1 MTAIPFSMKS
11 TLVACH
17 ILVFVLFVACR
28 EQPASEKDQ
37 VWPVIS
43 SETKPWTRWWWHGNA
58 VTHEGITANLESL
71 KAAGIGGVEITP
83 IYGVYGYED
92 TFINYLS
99 PEWIERLL
107 YTLKEADRLGL
118 GVDMATG
125 TGWPFG
131 GPWVTDADACRN
143 FRYKIYPVKGG
154 RSLTDRI
161 VFIQEPYL
169 RAVGNHLPRTPVSGI
184 ESSPLIDT
192 EQLSITDII
201 QPISANKDL
210 QALAIDQVQFERKL
224 PLKIAM
230 AYGNHGACIDLT
242 DKVDADG
249 KLNWTAPS
257 GEWKVYAV
265 FEGWHGKMVE
275 RAGPGGEGNVIDH
288 FSAMALKNYLNR
300 FDSAL
305 KDHDI
310 HSLRAFFNDSYEV
323 DDARGAADWTPA
335 LFEEFKKRRGYDLRL
350 HLPALTG
357 NDLPEK
363 NERVLC
369 DYRETISELLLEN
382 FTRQW
387 KEWAHQKSALVR
399 NQAHGSPANILDLYS
414 VVDIPEIE
422 GIEPLRIR
430 MASSAANVSDKKLVS
445 AEAATWLNEHFE
457 SNWSDVKI
465 ALDRFMLH
473 GINHLVYHGN
483 AYSPVNEPWPGWL
496 FYAAVHFNSRNPLWD
511 DFNALNTYTARCQAF
526 LQNSS
531 PDNDIL
537 LYYPAY
543 DPFSTPGNELIQHFD
558 GIGKQFSGT
567 SFARCAE
574 TMMKKGYAFDYVSD
588 KQLQETRYEKN
599 RVISAAGTAYNTIV
613 IPHCQYIPLE
623 TLEKV
628 HALSQQGVS
637 VIFFEGLPETFSGF
651 NDLEGKKKKYRALI
665 KGLKNPDTKIITG
678 DSISQLLSMTGARRE
693 SLTDEGIGYIR
704 KKDAKGR
711 TLYFINNLNDGPFEG
726 WLPVNVSTKNIDI
739 FEPMTGVAGKGK
751 VNRTEKD
758 KASVYVQLTAHQSL
772 ILRTDPEDDEKQ
784 AFPFYSAAAKSRPL
798 AGPWKIVFQSGGPSL
813 PPTLQIDSL
822 ISWTNFGEVYQAFSG
837 SASYETTFGNP
848 NFTTTHWKLTLGA
861 VKESARVY
869 LNGEFS
875 GTLIGPDYSLTF
887 ESSLLKEQNELKI
900 VVSNLMANRIADM
913 DRKGIFWKKFYN
925 VNFPSRKAENRK
937 DGLFDAS
944 SWLPKPSGLIG
955 PVQITPLKIR

>member
-1 MTAIPFSMKS
+1 MTTPSFSIKS
-11 TLVACH
+11 TLIACT
-17 ILVFVLFVACR
+17 ILVCVLLAACR
-28 EQPASEKDQ
+28 EQPTTEKDQ
-37 VWPVIS
+37 AWPVIS

-58 VTHEGITANLESL
+58 VTEEGITSNLESL
-71 KAAGIGGVEITP
+71 KTAGVGGVEITP

-92 TFINYLS
+92 KFINYLS

-143 FRYKIYPVKGG
+143 FRYKVYSLKGG
-154 RSLTDRI
+154 RSLVDRI
-161 VFIQEPYL
+161 EFIQEPFL
-169 RAVGNHLPRTPVSGI
+169 RAVGNHLPRTPVSGTGAP
-184 ESSPLIDT
+184 PLIDT
-192 EQLSITDII
+192 ERITITDII
-201 QPISANKDL
+201 QPISANKNL

-224 PLKIAM
+224 PLKIVM
-230 AYGNHGACIDLT
+230 AYGNHGEYIDLT
-242 DKVDADG
+242 NKVDANG
-249 KLNWTAPS
+249 KLNWTAPG

-288 FSAMALKNYLNR
+288 FSEVALKNYLNR

-357 NDLPEK
+357 DDLPEK

-369 DYRETISELLLEN
+369 DYRETLSELLLEN

-430 MASSAANVSDKKLVS
+430 MASSAANVSGKKLVS
-445 AEAATWLNEHFE
+445 AESATWLNEHFE

-465 ALDRFMLH
+465 ALDRFMLN
-473 GINHLVYHGN
+473 GINHLVYHGT

-496 FYAAVHFNSRNPLWD
+496 FYAAVHFNPRNPLWD
-511 DFNALNTYTARCQAF
+511 DFNSLNTYVARCQSF
-526 LQNSS
+526 LQSTS

-537 LYYPAY
+537 LYYPVY
-543 DPFSTPGNELIQHFD
+543 DPFSTPDNERIQHFD
-558 GIGKQFSGT
+558 GIGKQFTGT

-574 TMMKKGYAFDYVSD
+574 TMMKKGYAFDYISD
-588 KQLQETRYEKN
+588 KQLQQVRYEKD
-599 RVISAAGTAYNTIV
+599 RLISAAGTGYRTIV
-613 IPHCQYIPLE
+613 IPHCRYIPVE

-628 HALSQQGVS
+628 YSLSQQGAR
-637 VIFFEGLPETFSGF
+637 VIFPEGFPETFSGF
-651 NDLEGKKKKYRALI
+651 NDLEEKKKKYGSLI
-665 KGLKNPDTKIITG
+665 NSLKSQGSKIITG
-678 DSISQLLSMTGARRE
+678 DSIRQLLSMTGARRE
-693 SLTDEGIGYIR
+693 SLVDEGIGYIR
-704 KKDAKGR
+704 KKDTKGR
-711 TLYFINNLNDGPFEG
+711 TLYLINNLNGDPFEG
-726 WLPVNVSTKNIDI
+726 WITLNVNAKNVDI
-739 FEPMTGVAGKGK
+739 FEPMTGITGKGK
-751 VNRTEKD
+751 VNHTEKD
-758 KASVYVQLTAHQSL
+758 KTSVYVQLTAHQSL
-772 ILRTDPEDDEKQ
+772 ILRTSLDDEAKQ
-784 AFPFYSAAAKSRPL
+784 AFPFYVETSKANPL
-798 AGPWKIVFQSGGPSL
+798 SGPWKIVFHSGGPSL
-813 PPTLQIDSL
+813 PPSLQTDSL
-822 ISWTNFGEVYQAFSG
+822 VSWTNFGEVYQAFSG
-837 SASYETTFGNP
+837 SASYETMFPNP
-848 NFTTTHWKLTLGA
+848 NFTATHWKLSLGV

-869 LNGEFS
+869 LNGAFS

-887 ESSLLKEQNELKI
+887 ESSVLKEQNELKI

-925 VNFPSRKAENRK
+925 VNFPARKAENRK
-937 DGLFDAS
+937 NGLFDAS

-955 PVQITPLKIR
+955 PVEITPLKFQ